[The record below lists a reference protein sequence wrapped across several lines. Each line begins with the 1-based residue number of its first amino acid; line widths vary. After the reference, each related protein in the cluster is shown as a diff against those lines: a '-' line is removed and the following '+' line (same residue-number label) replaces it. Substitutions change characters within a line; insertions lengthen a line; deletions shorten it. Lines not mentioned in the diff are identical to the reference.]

1 MKEKE
6 KFSWRK
12 RGKSFTY
19 AWKGIVT
26 LVRDEHNVRIHL
38 AVAAVAVLAG
48 LVFHVSPLE
57 WVAVVLCIGLVL
69 AAEAF
74 NSAVEAVCDRFG
86 AERHPL
92 VGKAKDVAAAAVLML
107 AVASVI
113 VGCIIFIPRLL
124 LLF

>member
-26 LVRDEHNVRIHL
+26 LVRDEHNARIHL

-48 LVFHVSPLE
+48 LVFHISPLE

-124 LLF
+124 LFL